1 MYRTG
6 YRLILL
12 AGLAL
17 AACTTESVM
26 RPDVDIGMQTSGT
39 PVMAEPVYQDLP
51 EQPADNTVDDSVE
64 QAYMPP
70 EPAYAPDMPPA
81 EPQYG
86 AVTPAAEPA
95 IVQPNPPKRQGFIAA
110 GFSRM
115 INPLSRSVERDGLPA
130 QEAQCRKKLDRMG
143 VVYRELPPIFGSGD
157 CGITHPVEVSRLGG
171 GVKMQPAAT
180 LTCEMAETVARWSK
194 KELVPAARL
203 RYFSGIDTIHQA
215 SSYSCRWIKGRTGGT
230 LSEHGKGQALD
241 IAQITLNNGK
251 DIVIRKKAFWKFREK
266 GLLQSVRSDGCD
278 YFSTVLGPG
287 YDADHK
293 DHFHFDIKERRS
305 GYRSCR

>member
-1 MYRTG
+1 MQFWGSIMYRTA
-6 YRLILL
+6 LALSLL
-12 AGLAL
+12 SAVTL
-17 AACTTESVM
+17 AACNSDSVM
-26 RPDVDIGMQTSGT
+26 RPEVDIGAQTYAT
-39 PVMAEPVYQDLP
+39 PVMAAPVYR
-51 EQPADNTVDDSVE
+51 QPAQEEVQ

-70 EPAYAPDMPPA
+70 EPTYIPPAPEETAPA
-81 EPQYG
+81 EPAY
-86 AVTPAAEPA
+86 VEPAPAEPA
-95 IVQPNPPKRQGFIAA
+95 PPKRRNVISA

-115 INPLSRSVERDGLPA
+115 IHPLSRSEESDGLPA
-130 QEAQCRKKLDRMG
+130 GEVQCRKNLDRMG
-143 VVYRELPPIFGSGD
+143 VAYRELPAIGGQGD
-157 CGITHPVEVSRLGG
+157 CGIAHPIEVSALGG

-194 KELVPAARL
+194 KELVPAARV
-203 RYFSGIDTIHQA
+203 RYWSGIDTIHQA

-230 LSEHGKGQALD
+230 LSEHGKGRALD

-251 DIVIRKKAFWKFREK
+251 NIIVKKKAFWKFREK
-266 GLLQSVRSDGCD
+266 GLLNSVRSDGCD

-305 GYRSCR
+305 GHRSCR

>member
-1 MYRTG
+1 MYRTSLALMLTSA
-6 YRLILL
+6 LI
-12 AGLAL
+12 L

-26 RPDVDIGMQTSGT
+26 RPDVDIGAQTYAT
-39 PVMAEPVYQDLP
+39 PPAVQPQPFE
-51 EQPADNTVDDSVE
+51 PADIAAAPVEEPQDYAMSVP
-64 QAYMPP
+64 Q
-70 EPAYAPDMPPA
+70 
-81 EPQYG
+81 EPQY
-86 AVTPAAEPA
+86 ASPAQIEP
-95 IVQPNPPKRQGFIAA
+95 VPVEPEYVEPVKPKRKGFIAA

-115 INPLSRSVERDGLPA
+115 IDPLSRSEERDGLPA
-130 QEAQCRKKLDRMG
+130 EEVQCRKQLDRMG
-143 VVYRELPPIFGSGD
+143 VVYRDLPAIHGNGD
-157 CGITHPVEVSRLGG
+157 CGIAHPVEVSRLGG
-171 GVKMQPAAT
+171 GVKMQPSAT

-203 RYFSGIDTIHQA
+203 RYLSGIDTIHQA

-230 LSEHGKGQALD
+230 LSEHGKGRALD

-251 DIVIRKKAFWKFREK
+251 KIVVKKKAFWKFREK

-305 GYRSCR
+305 GHRSCR

>member
-1 MYRTG
+1 MQFWGSIMYRTA
-6 YRLILL
+6 LALSLL
-12 AGLAL
+12 SAVTL
-17 AACTTESVM
+17 AACNSDSVM
-26 RPDVDIGMQTSGT
+26 RPEVDIGAQTYAT
-39 PVMAEPVYQDLP
+39 PVMAAPVYR
-51 EQPADNTVDDSVE
+51 QPAQEEVQ

-70 EPAYAPDMPPA
+70 EPTYIPPAPEETAPA
-81 EPQYG
+81 EPAY
-86 AVTPAAEPA
+86 VEPAPAEPA
-95 IVQPNPPKRQGFIAA
+95 PPKRRNVISA

-115 INPLSRSVERDGLPA
+115 IHPLSRSEESDGLPA
-130 QEAQCRKKLDRMG
+130 EEVQCRKNLDRMG
-143 VVYRELPPIFGSGD
+143 VAYRELPAIGGQGD
-157 CGITHPVEVSRLGG
+157 CGIAHPIEVSALGG

-194 KELVPAARL
+194 KELVPAARV
-203 RYFSGIDTIHQA
+203 RYWSGIDTIHQA

-230 LSEHGKGQALD
+230 LSEHGKGRALD

-251 DIVIRKKAFWKFREK
+251 NIIVKKKAFWKFREK
-266 GLLQSVRSDGCD
+266 GLLNSVRSDGCD

-305 GYRSCR
+305 GHRSCR